1 MLKIGQAFP
10 VERDAVNDERRK
22 CPHFFRVPTPV
33 APPWYI
39 GPDSSDKDA
48 YGEQEYGRVKNQPAD
63 SL

>member
-1 MLKIGQAFP
+1 MGALLGLGP
-10 VERDAVNDERRK
+10 ERSVGTYHHAGLR
-22 CPHFFRVPTPV
+22 
-33 APPWYI
+33 A